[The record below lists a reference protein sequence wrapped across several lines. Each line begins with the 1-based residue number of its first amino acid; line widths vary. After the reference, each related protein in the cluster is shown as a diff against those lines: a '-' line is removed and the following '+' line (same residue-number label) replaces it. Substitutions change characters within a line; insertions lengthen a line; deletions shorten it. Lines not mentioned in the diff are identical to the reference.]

1 MEFAE
6 VLPEHFMRIA
16 RDPHPHILIDRYLM
30 QLAGSG
36 LDAAAFHKEVM
47 SAAGWK
53 HHSLT
58 PFTKYP
64 AEASAVYNR
73 VREALSSCD
82 HTPEALL
89 SYLQAQEDDMR

>member
-6 VLPEHFMRIA
+6 IMPEHFMRIS
-16 RDPHPHILIDRYLM
+16 RDPFPHILIDRYLM
-30 QLAGSG
+30 QMAGGGINAST
-36 LDAAAFHKEVM
+36 FHKEVM
-47 SAAGWK
+47 FAAGWK

-73 VREALSSCD
+73 VRDALSQCD
-82 HTPEALL
+82 QTPDSLL
-89 SYLQAQEDDMR
+89 FVLRGDDDMR

>member
-6 VLPEHFMRIA
+6 VIPEHFMRIS
-16 RDPHPHILIDRYLM
+16 REPPPHILLDRYLM
-30 QLAGSG
+30 QMAGGGTDVS
-36 LDAAAFHKEVM
+36 AFHKEVM

-64 AEASAVYNR
+64 AEASAAYNR
-73 VREALSSCD
+73 VRDALSNCD
-82 HTPEALL
+82 QTPEALL
-89 SYLQAQEDDMR
+89 FVLKGADDMR